1 MNKDEKNSMLQMKED
16 DILAK
21 LMGDYTVPAKTYEI
35 KRLGIRI
42 DLKGLQD
49 KELKALKKECM
60 MKPKKING
68 RWEEKINSDDYDAA
82 IIVASTTNFDW
93 NNPKLIEKYRVSDG
107 KKVVLNRL
115 LPGERT
121 FLVNRVLELSGFND
135 DIEEIDDDDIK
146 NSSVGEE

>member
-1 MNKDEKNSMLQMKED
+1 MKKDEQNSVLAMKEE

-21 LMGDYTVPAKTYEI
+21 LMGDYTVPAKTFDI

-42 DLKGLQD
+42 DLKGLLD
-49 KELKALKKECM
+49 KEMKALKKECM
-60 MKPKKING
+60 MKPKKVNG
-68 RWEEKINSDDYDAA
+68 RWEEKVNGDDYDAA
-82 IIVASTTNFDW
+82 IIMAATTNFDW
-93 NNPKLIEKYRVSDG
+93 NNQKLIEKYKVSDG

-121 FLVNRVLELSGFND
+121 FLVNKVLELSGFND